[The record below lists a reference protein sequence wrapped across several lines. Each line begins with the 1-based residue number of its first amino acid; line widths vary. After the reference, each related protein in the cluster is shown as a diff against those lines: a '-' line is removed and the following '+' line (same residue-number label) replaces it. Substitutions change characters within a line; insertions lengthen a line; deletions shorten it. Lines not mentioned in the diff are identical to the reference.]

1 MINLIRNEF
10 IKLFKKKSIYILL
23 VVMFGFIVLNNFLTK
38 EFSTAIIDGSLE
50 EANISYLKE
59 EMKTLDK
66 SNPDEKAQYY
76 TDLSEIETYELTKK
90 YKEEWKVS
98 LINLKLRDIIYNM
111 NFAKYIN
118 NDKETY
124 NKAKKEYDKFLS
136 DIEKNDWKFFANND
150 KKQLENEIKNLN
162 AYKKEADKEEQK
174 SIDEQIK
181 ENKEEIQKIELR
193 LEKNIPYSES
203 YLEEALTNYKKEFPS
218 YEEYKKSLIK
228 EEKKEISKKDEYK
241 TKNKYIEEAT
251 TNAKSKYML
260 DNKTNLDDAKTLRN
274 TLINTINDNFIFI
287 IIIIASV
294 AGVIVSSEFDK
305 GTIKLLL
312 VRPYSRKK
320 ILLSKYI
327 VSLLT
332 ILIAIVSA
340 IIMQLIVGG
349 IFFGFESLSV
359 PVIVYNFTQ
368 NKIMN
373 INVFKYILDNIIAI
387 LPQFI
392 LLATLGFTISVITN
406 VSTLGVAIPIVGCG
420 AADIINSIAILK
432 NVEPL
437 KYFVTL
443 NWNFSNYLY
452 GGVKSFRGLSLPFSL
467 LICIIYLLIMLIVSF
482 VVFKKRNIKNI

>member
-76 TDLSEIETYELTKK
+76 TDLSEIERYELTKK

-124 NKAKKEYDKFLS
+124 NKAKLVANIQCGDYRNKKNIYPKELLDEVIDWPFEDLICKVPKEYDKFLS

-241 TKNKYIEEAT
+241 TKNKY
-251 TNAKSKYML
+251 
-260 DNKTNLDDAKTLRN
+260 
-274 TLINTINDNFIFI
+274 
-287 IIIIASV
+287 
-294 AGVIVSSEFDK
+294 
-305 GTIKLLL
+305 
-312 VRPYSRKK
+312 
-320 ILLSKYI
+320 
-327 VSLLT
+327 
-332 ILIAIVSA
+332 
-340 IIMQLIVGG
+340 MQ
-349 IFFGFESLSV
+349 
-359 PVIVYNFTQ
+359 N
-368 NKIMN
+368 
-373 INVFKYILDNIIAI
+373 
-387 LPQFI
+387 
-392 LLATLGFTISVITN
+392 
-406 VSTLGVAIPIVGCG
+406 
-420 AADIINSIAILK
+420 
-432 NVEPL
+432 
-437 KYFVTL
+437 
-443 NWNFSNYLY
+443 
-452 GGVKSFRGLSLPFSL
+452 
-467 LICIIYLLIMLIVSF
+467 
-482 VVFKKRNIKNI
+482 